1 MVLQRESLSKSP
13 PHHHPRGRSW
23 VGGEGLPLCRAAES
37 RCWCFPEASGE
48 GSSGCARS
56 DAGDS
61 PRPVTTSSSS
71 PAEGP
76 PAHLRAS
83 FSHTRAWSAAWGQ
96 GSHPALRQPL
106 ASSRHHNTL
115 HAACSQGVTKTRS
128 HTHIYTH
135 INRYTCNNTEIP
147 LFFGGRMTF
156 RNVALENCVGGR
168 GSPAGFLLSHF
179 EVWFSWS

>member
-1 MVLQRESLSKSP
+1 MVLQRESLSKSL

-61 PRPVTTSSSS
+61 PCPVTTSSSS

-83 FSHTRAWSAAWGQ
+83 FSHTRARSAAWGQ
-96 GSHPALRQPL
+96 GSHPAPRQPL

-128 HTHIYTH
+128 HTYIHTLTGIRAIIQKY
-135 INRYTCNNTEIP
+135 
-147 LFFGGRMTF
+147 LSFL
-156 RNVALENCVGGR
+156 VVG
-168 GSPAGFLLSHF
+168 
-179 EVWFSWS
+179 